1 MRRCSLLRVAPLIA
15 LTLASNVA
23 AQTTQYRSP
32 AGVEYR
38 SLPDTGPV
46 ARAARALAA
55 DPHNIEKII
64 ALGTAQAGAR
74 QMREAVET
82 FSRGLAA
89 HPDHALLLRWRG
101 HRYLSLREFD
111 KAMADLDRAA
121 TLDSTIYGIW
131 YHRGI
136 VRFARGDFDG
146 AAADFARALP
156 LAPDPGELAG
166 STDWRWMS
174 LARAGRAAEAR
185 AFLAQRTD
193 SLPTSVAYATRLR
206 LYRGEIGP
214 DAVVTP
220 ADTADV
226 QLATLAYGVG
236 NWFIVNGDSAAA
248 RRWFQRAVR
257 SGGWPGFGFILSE
270 VELQRVAPRAPRG

>member
-1 MRRCSLLRVAPLIA
+1 MIRRPPLLRTPLAA
-15 LTLASNVA
+15 LFASAVLSA
-23 AQTTQYRSP
+23 TSSAQTVQYRSP
-32 AGVEYR
+32 AGIEYR

-55 DPHNIEKII
+55 DPRNLDRII

-82 FSRGLAA
+82 FTRGLAA

-121 TLDSTIYGIW
+121 SLDSTIYGVW

-136 VRFARGDFDG
+136 LRFARADFDG

-185 AFLAQRTD
+185 AFLARRTD
-193 SLPTSVAYATRLR
+193 SLPTNVAYATRLR
-206 LYRGEIGP
+206 LYRGEIAA
-214 DAVVTP
+214 DAVLTP

-226 QLATLAYGVG
+226 QLATLAYGLG
-236 NWFIVNGDSAAA
+236 NWFLTRGDSAAA
-248 RRWFQRAVR
+248 RLWFQRAVQ
-257 SGGWPGFGFILSE
+257 SGGWPAFGFILAE
-270 VELQRVAPRAPRG
+270 VELRRM

>member
-1 MRRCSLLRVAPLIA
+1 MPRHPARLAARC
-15 LTLASNVA
+15 LTLLASLTIA
-23 AQTTQYRSP
+23 TTGGAQRLQYRSS
-32 AGVEYR
+32 AGVDYR

-55 DPHNIEKII
+55 DPRSIDRII
-64 ALGTAQAGAR
+64 ALGSAQAGAR

-82 FSRGLAA
+82 FTRGLAT
-89 HPDHALLLRWRG
+89 HPNNALLLRWRG

-121 TLDSTIYGIW
+121 SLDSSIYGIW

-136 VRFARGDFDG
+136 VRFVRGDFDG

-174 LARAGRAAEAR
+174 LARAGRADEAR
-185 AFLAQRTD
+185 AFLARRPD
-193 SLPTSVAYATRLR
+193 SLPTTVAYATRLR
-206 LYRGEIGP
+206 LYRGEIAP
-214 DAVVTP
+214 EAVVTA

-226 QLATLAYGVG
+226 QLATLAFGLG
-236 NWFIVNGDSAAA
+236 NWYLTRGDPTAA
-248 RRWFQRAVR
+248 RRWFQRAVQ
-257 SGGWPGFGFILSE
+257 SGGWPAFGFILAE
-270 VELQRVAPRAPRG
+270 VELRRM

>member
-1 MRRCSLLRVAPLIA
+1 MPRHPARFAARCLA
-15 LTLASNVA
+15 LLASLA
-23 AQTTQYRSP
+23 IATTGGAQSLQYRSP
-32 AGVEYR
+32 AGVDYR

-55 DPHNIEKII
+55 DPRSIDRII
-64 ALGTAQAGAR
+64 ALGSAQAGAR

-82 FSRGLAA
+82 FTRGLAI
-89 HPDHALLLRWRG
+89 HPNNALLLRWRG

-121 TLDSTIYGIW
+121 SLDSSIYGIW

-136 VRFARGDFDG
+136 VRFVRGDFDG

-174 LARAGRAAEAR
+174 LARAGRADEAR
-185 AFLAQRTD
+185 AFLARRPD
-193 SLPTSVAYATRLR
+193 SLPTTVAYATRLR
-206 LYRGEIGP
+206 LYRGEIAP
-214 DAVVTP
+214 EAVVTA

-226 QLATLAYGVG
+226 QLATLAFGLG
-236 NWFIVNGDSAAA
+236 NWYLTRGDSTAA
-248 RRWFQRAVR
+248 RRWFQRAVQ
-257 SGGWPGFGFILSE
+257 SGGWPAFGFILAE
-270 VELQRVAPRAPRG
+270 VQLRRM